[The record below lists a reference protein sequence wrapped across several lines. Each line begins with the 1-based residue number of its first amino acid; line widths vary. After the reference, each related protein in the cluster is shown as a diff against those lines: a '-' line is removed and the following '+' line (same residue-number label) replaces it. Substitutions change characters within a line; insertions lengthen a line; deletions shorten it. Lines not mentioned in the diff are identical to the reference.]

1 MTDRL
6 PLLLCD
12 HDTVPPHL
20 LIEFVLLA
28 AKVGLVHRFG
38 SQPRAADV
46 LWWLTKHD
54 GVVAVNAD
62 GEIVGLAVRDPMGMT
77 TIPALGWV
85 ADSLRLA
92 PPGDTA
98 CALALG
104 AITFDEEDAPVRAA
118 A

>member
-1 MTDRL
+1 MTDRV

-20 LIEFVLLA
+20 LVEFVLIA

-38 SQPRAADV
+38 SQPSTAKV

-54 GVVAVNAD
+54 AVVAVNAD
-62 GEIVGLAVRDPMGMT
+62 GEIVGLAVRDPKGMT

-85 ADSLRLA
+85 ADSLRMA
-92 PPGDTA
+92 PPGETA
-98 CALALG
+98 CALAPRAMTL
-104 AITFDEEDAPVRAA
+104 DEEDAPVRAA